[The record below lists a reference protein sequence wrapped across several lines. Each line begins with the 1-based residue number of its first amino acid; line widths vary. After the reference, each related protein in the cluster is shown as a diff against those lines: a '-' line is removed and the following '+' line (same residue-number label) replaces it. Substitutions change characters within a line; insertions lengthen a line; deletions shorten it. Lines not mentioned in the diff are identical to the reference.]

1 MTPEA
6 LATAVIAAAGSGER
20 LGAGGPKGLVEL
32 GGRPLV
38 AWSLAAM
45 DAAESIVAA
54 VVAAPPDEVEAFERA
69 AAGAAGE
76 LPVKVVAGGA
86 SRSESVAAA
95 LAAVDS
101 ELVAVHDAARPLV
114 EPELVDAVVTRLAGD
129 AERSCV
135 LAAAPITDTVKDAE
149 AGVVTRTL
157 DRSRLWGAQTP
168 QAFRTAALREA
179 LASAAS
185 LEAATDD
192 AMLVEAA
199 GGTVLVHPA
208 PPENIKVTTP
218 LDLRVAEL
226 LLAERR
232 TG

>member
-1 MTPEA
+1 VTPEA
-6 LATAVIAAAGSGER
+6 RATAVIAAAGSGDR
-20 LGAGGPKGLVEL
+20 LGAGGPKALVEL

-45 DAAESIVAA
+45 EAAESIVAA
-54 VVAAPPDEVEAFERA
+54 VVAAPSDELEAFESA
-69 AAGAAGE
+69 ADRAAGE
-76 LPVKVVAGGA
+76 LAVTVVAGGA

-114 EPELVDAVVTRLAGD
+114 EAALVDAVVGRLAAADGT
-129 AERSCV
+129 ACV
-135 LAAAPITDTVKDAE
+135 LAATPVTDTIKE
-149 AGVVTRTL
+149 AQSEVVERTL

-179 LASAAS
+179 LGDAES

-199 GGTVLVHPA
+199 GGRVEVHPA
-208 PPENIKVTTP
+208 PAENIKVTTP

-226 LLAERR
+226 LLSER
-232 TG
+232 G